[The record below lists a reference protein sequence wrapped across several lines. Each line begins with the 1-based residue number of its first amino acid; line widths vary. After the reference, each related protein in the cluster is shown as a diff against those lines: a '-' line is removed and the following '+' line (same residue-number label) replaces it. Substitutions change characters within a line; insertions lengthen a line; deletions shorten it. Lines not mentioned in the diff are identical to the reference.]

1 MCELFA
7 MSALIP
13 TRVRFSF
20 GIFSRRGGHTG
31 DHTDGWGV
39 ALFDGLDC
47 RLLREPMP
55 AAESSC
61 AKYLAAHHIRS
72 NLVISHIRKATGGL
86 PISLA
91 NTHPFEREVNG
102 SRIVFAHR
110 GQFAGI
116 HEDPAF
122 SLGIDRPIG
131 QTDSEYAFCH
141 LLRGIRH
148 GGVLDAQRLK
158 PQLDALRARGV
169 ANIVLSD
176 GRQLIAYADKDM
188 HLLRRH
194 CPRVSED
201 DIHDL
206 GGVTFG
212 GFCGDQDV
220 VLIASVPLTDE
231 AAWEELPPGTLV
243 VAKHGVVVELLR

>member
-20 GIFSRRGGHTG
+20 ETFARRGGDTG

-39 ALFDGLDC
+39 AFYDGLDC
-47 RLLREPMP
+47 WLLREPSP
-55 AAESSC
+55 AAESIC
-61 AKYLAAHHIRS
+61 ARHLAVHHIRS

-86 PISLA
+86 PVSLA
-91 NTHPFEREVNG
+91 NTHPFEREVDG

-110 GQFAGI
+110 GQFDGI
-116 HEDPAF
+116 HDDPTF
-122 SLGIDRPIG
+122 PLGIDRPIG
-131 QTDSEYAFCH
+131 QTDSEHAFCF
-141 LLRGIRH
+141 LLRDIRAA
-148 GGVLDAQRLK
+148 GRLDAPRLK

-169 ANIVLSD
+169 ANIVISD

-194 CPRVSED
+194 CPRMAEED
-201 DIHDL
+201 VHDL

-212 GFCGDQDV
+212 GFHGDQDV
-220 VLIASVPLTDE
+220 VLVASVPLTDE
-231 AAWEELPPGTLV
+231 SAWEALPSGTLL
-243 VAKHGVVVELLR
+243 VAKHGEVVNRLQ

>member
-1 MCELFA
+1 

-13 TRVRFSF
+13 TRVHFSF
-20 GIFSRRGGHTG
+20 GIFSSRGGDTG

-39 ALFDGLDC
+39 AFFDGLDC
-47 RLLREPMP
+47 WLLREPTP
-55 AAESSC
+55 AAESAC
-61 AKYLAAHHIRS
+61 AKHLATHHIRS
-72 NLVISHIRKATGGL
+72 KLVVSHIRKATGDL
-86 PISLA
+86 PVSLA

-102 SRIVFAHR
+102 ARIVFAHR

-122 SLGIDRPIG
+122 ALAMDRPIG
-131 QTDSEYAFCH
+131 QTDSEYAFCY
-141 LLRGIRH
+141 LLRGIREA
-148 GGVLDAQRLK
+148 GGLDGRCLK
-158 PQLDALRARGV
+158 PHLDMLRAHGV
-169 ANIVLSD
+169 ANIVLTD

-188 HLLRRH
+188 HLLRRR
-194 CPRVSED
+194 CPRVSDED
-201 DIHDL
+201 VHDL

-231 AAWEELPPGTLV
+231 AAWEELRPGTLI
-243 VAKHGVVVELLR
+243 VAKHGAVVERLE

>member
-1 MCELFA
+1 

-20 GIFSRRGGHTG
+20 GIFSRRGGQTG

-39 ALFDGLDC
+39 AFFDGLDC
-47 RLLREPMP
+47 WLLREPTP

-61 AKYLAAHHIRS
+61 AKYLATHHIRS
-72 NLVISHIRKATGGL
+72 NLVISHIRKATGQL
-86 PISLA
+86 PVSLA

-110 GQFAGI
+110 GQFHGI
-116 HEDPAF
+116 HGDPAF
-122 SLGIDRPIG
+122 ALGIDRPIG
-131 QTDSEYAFCH
+131 QTDSEYAFCY
-141 LLRGIRH
+141 LLRGIREV
-148 GGVLDAQRLK
+148 GGLDAQHLK
-158 PQLDALRARGV
+158 PQLDGLRTLGV
-169 ANIVLSD
+169 ANIVISD
-176 GRQLIAYADKDM
+176 ARQLIVYADKDM

-194 CPRVSED
+194 CPRISEED
-201 DIHDL
+201 VHEL

-220 VLIASVPLTDE
+220 VLIASLPLTDE
-231 AAWEELPPGTLV
+231 AAWEALPPGTLL
-243 VAKHGVVVELLR
+243 VAKHGVVVERIG